1 MVSMK
6 IHKIGIAHHLKALR
20 AGAQAGNQFS
30 SRIGYKYLKEGSKMK
45 YDKIGTGVNLR
56 QLRIENKLSAGEV
69 SDIVDK
75 SESHIM
81 QLERGSRNLT
91 VEMLCKFADLY
102 NTDPNTILG
111 ISSQRMVVMIDKL
124 KSLPVETS
132 EQLIR
137 TFISVIDSL
146 DVFAGGGNNDRYA
159 KRRAVCSNES

>member
-1 MVSMK
+1 M
-6 IHKIGIAHHLKALR
+6 
-20 AGAQAGNQFS
+20 
-30 SRIGYKYLKEGSKMK
+30 
-45 YDKIGTGVNLR
+45 
-56 QLRIENKLSAGEV
+56 
-69 SDIVDK
+69 
-75 SESHIM
+75 
-81 QLERGSRNLT
+81 
-91 VEMLCKFADLY
+91 EMLCKFADAY

-146 DVFAGGGNNDRYA
+146 DVLAGGGNNDRHA

>member
-1 MVSMK
+1 
-6 IHKIGIAHHLKALR
+6 
-20 AGAQAGNQFS
+20 
-30 SRIGYKYLKEGSKMK
+30 MK
-45 YDKIGTGVNLR
+45 YDKIEIGVNLR
-56 QLRIENKLSAGEV
+56 QIRIENKLSAGEV
-69 SDIVDK
+69 SDIIDN

-81 QLERGSRNLT
+81 NLERGSINHT
-91 VEMLCKFADLY
+91 VEMLCKVADLY

-146 DVFAGGGNNDRYA
+146 DVIGSS
-159 KRRAVCSNES
+159 K

>member
-1 MVSMK
+1 
-6 IHKIGIAHHLKALR
+6 
-20 AGAQAGNQFS
+20 
-30 SRIGYKYLKEGSKMK
+30 MK
-45 YDKIGTGVNLR
+45 YDKIETGVNLR

-124 KSLPVETS
+124 KSLPTD

-137 TFISVIDSL
+137 TFISIIDSL
-146 DVFAGGGNNDRYA
+146 DVFAGGENNDRHA

>member
-1 MVSMK
+1 M
-6 IHKIGIAHHLKALR
+6 
-20 AGAQAGNQFS
+20 
-30 SRIGYKYLKEGSKMK
+30 
-45 YDKIGTGVNLR
+45 
-56 QLRIENKLSAGEV
+56 
-69 SDIVDK
+69 
-75 SESHIM
+75 
-81 QLERGSRNLT
+81 
-91 VEMLCKFADLY
+91 EMLCKFADLY

-146 DVFAGGGNNDRYA
+146 DVFAGGGNNDRHA